1 MSIHAFPKHVQCWE
15 SEDLFSTILQSRA
28 PQPAVEMVHAGCG
41 EHTYYKL
48 FCRRREAKSGYCS
61 RKHKQQHA
69 GKWSKSHKHVLRK
82 QCSSTNEQE
91 YAEAGKLSGAHQTC
105 IEASVMIHGQD
116 QLRPPKQGL
125 ALPGLQFSDKFSQLK
140 KVQAAILQIP
150 GPIVPLWPAN
160 RAGISWAALEPTVL
174 DHRREEMELSHQG
187 QKPETSC
194 PLLVSCVH
202 HLLRRTWGDTG

>member
-15 SEDLFSTILQSRA
+15 SEDLFSTILQSRG

-48 FCRRREAKSGYCS
+48 FCRRREAKPGYCS

-69 GKWSKSHKHVLRK
+69 GKWSKSRKHVLRK

-116 QLRPPKQGL
+116 QLRPPKQAL
-125 ALPGLQFSDKFSQLK
+125 ALPGLQFSDKLDFSQLK
-140 KVQAAILQIP
+140 QESASSNPSNSWAYCSPMATKQSRHQLGSTGANSP
-150 GPIVPLWPAN
+150 GPQEGGNGALPQRTETRNQLSSTGQLCP
-160 RAGISWAALEPTVL
+160 SLAA
-174 DHRREEMELSHQG
+174 
-187 QKPETSC
+187 
-194 PLLVSCVH
+194 
-202 HLLRRTWGDTG
+202 